1 MQRAVQQQEVEW
13 SGLFDKQL
21 RDATATL
28 APGAVCHICPLQHA
42 TGGAGGAQ
50 QEPAAASGLRVD
62 APVFTPAVQHSFTP
76 QHLAQRSAFASWHE
90 LFRDRVAAGLAIA
103 AAAQRRLQAAVAG
116 REESYYKYAAHPLAM
131 LSAAWTKLFEALQ
144 VSTLQHSTAQHSTA
158 QHSKLSSRGH
168 YCTPSNCSRLAFSL
182 CPQLSI
188 SPMPLVLSSPA
199 RPHPPV

>member
-1 MQRAVQQQEVEW
+1 MQRAVHQQEVEW

-28 APGAVCHICPLQHA
+28 APGVVCHICPLQHA

-62 APVFTPAVQHSFTP
+62 APVFMPAVQHSFTP
-76 QHLAQRSAFASWHE
+76 QHLAQRDAFASWHE
-90 LFRDRVAAGLAIA
+90 LFRDRVAGGLATA

-131 LSAAWTKLFEALQ
+131 LSAAWAKLFEALQ
-144 VSTLQHSTAQHSTA
+144 VSAALQHLSMYPSTEHPACLQ
-158 QHSKLSSRGH
+158 L
-168 YCTPSNCSRLAFSL
+168 NLAFP
-182 CPQLSI
+182 CNPTACNSI
-188 SPMPLVLSSPA
+188 SHASA
-199 RPHPPV
+199 AF